1 MKILHL
7 LFALCF
13 LCCEVVAQTIP
24 SDRHPVV
31 IVMLENHAYSSMYL
45 SSYMPNLTSMTKQ
58 YGVAQNFYA
67 NGHYSIG
74 NYMFQTFG
82 KVETTNDGYNPDTQ
96 GYFTDDNIIRHLL
109 TLGKT
114 YKMYEENIDSPGSTE
129 LVSIDGLYVRRH
141 NPLSYT
147 SEFGN
152 MTTAQRALV
161 EVPFTQFAIDLAA
174 HQLPDYSFVTPNLVN
189 DAHNGSDPGALQTAD
204 GWLQKNIFGPL
215 LADVTFQQTGMLI
228 VSVDESLNNDCLPD
242 ATCPPL
248 PEYTPYCPSTCTAGG
263 GHILTVLIGPNVK
276 TAFQSSTRY
285 MHESTLKTM
294 LKGFGAT
301 TFPGGLSGVPPMEI
315 FYQSLTNPG
324 FELSPINWHCYGTCS
339 IGNLSG
345 VARTGTHYGD
355 LIASGP
361 GTQPLLVGAD
371 ANGSDAYY
379 AVKPGQVVTFSGW
392 GSRVSGD
399 GLSRVVL
406 EATDAN
412 KLNPTYLVS
421 TPNNITSIQWTFTT
435 GTYTV
440 PIGKAFV
447 RFYAEIKSSTK
458 SSEVRFDDVIL
469 QIH

>member
-1 MKILHL
+1 
-7 LFALCF
+7 
-13 LCCEVVAQTIP
+13 
-24 SDRHPVV
+24 
-31 IVMLENHAYSSMYL
+31 
-45 SSYMPNLTSMTKQ
+45 MPEKARQFVLIRPTAIT
-58 YGVAQNFYA
+58 VHD
-67 NGHYSIG
+67 NGH
-74 NYMFQTFG
+74 
-82 KVETTNDGYNPDTQ
+82 V
-96 GYFTDDNIIRHLL
+96 
-109 TLGKT
+109 
-114 YKMYEENIDSPGSTE
+114 
-129 LVSIDGLYVRRH
+129 
-141 NPLSYT
+141 
-147 SEFGN
+147 
-152 MTTAQRALV
+152 
-161 EVPFTQFAIDLAA
+161 
-174 HQLPDYSFVTPNLVN
+174 
-189 DAHNGSDPGALQTAD
+189 
-204 GWLQKNIFGPL
+204 
-215 LADVTFQQTGMLI
+215 
-228 VSVDESLNNDCLPD
+228 
-242 ATCPPL
+242 
-248 PEYTPYCPSTCTAGG
+248 
-263 GHILTVLIGPNVK
+263 
-276 TAFQSSTRY
+276 
-285 MHESTLKTM
+285 
-294 LKGFGAT
+294 
-301 TFPGGLSGVPPMEI
+301 PGGQRCKLFLPA
-315 FYQSLTNPG
+315 NPG

-440 PIGKAFV
+440 PTGKAFV